1 MATEK
6 KEVIKFNKE
15 QILSSKKFT
24 VIERDILTALL
35 EDKQYSLEE
44 VDKVLKEYREEVK

>member
-15 QILSSKKFT
+15 QIVSSEKFT
-24 VIERDILTALL
+24 IIEKDILNALL
-35 EDKQYSLEE
+35 VNRQYSLEE
-44 VDKVLKEYREEVK
+44 VDKILNEYRGEVK